1 MKCSTWWSF
10 YELNYTRSFFSLQ
23 TQEAAANRDTIEV
36 VDDITEAFT
45 LLHSAKISTITK
57 TTTTTITPGQAW
69 DNLSAYD
76 TQYRDQSKKKTGKD
90 KTLTIN
96 KKSTIFELSS

>member
-1 MKCSTWWSF
+1 MKSAIWWSF
-10 YELNYTRSFFSLQ
+10 YALNNTRFFSLK

-57 TTTTTITPGQAW
+57 TTTTTITPGQEW
-69 DNLSAYD
+69 DNLSAND
-76 TQYRDQSKKKTGKD
+76 TQYITGVK
-90 KTLTIN
+90 IQN
-96 KKSTIFELSS
+96 KSVSQNTSLNF